1 MRKNFLPKIFNLD
14 LCARIVHNS
23 TAGIIEF
30 KIEKFMTAKKIIVY
44 TDGSCK
50 GNPGPGGWCA
60 LIFKENQAKPDIVL
74 RGGEAKT
81 TNNRMEM
88 LAVIEALRYM
98 HENHLQS
105 SFITLYSD
113 SNLVIKTLTEGWK
126 RKANLDL
133 WEELDQL
140 NEELEVDYQWVRGHN
155 KNRWNEECDKIACAE
170 AEKISRKKISAEMT
184 ERISSRGGKTRQQH
198 LFEI

>member
-1 MRKNFLPKIFNLD
+1 M
-14 LCARIVHNS
+14 A
-23 TAGIIEF
+23 E
-30 KIEKFMTAKKIIVY
+30 KKIIIY

-50 GNPGPGGWCA
+50 GNPGPGGWSA
-60 LIFKENQAKPDIVL
+60 LIFKKNTTKPDVIL
-74 RGGEAKT
+74 SGAEAKT

-88 LAVIEALRYM
+88 TAVVEALRHI

-113 SNLVIKTLTEGWK
+113 SSLVIKTLTEGWK
-126 RKANLDL
+126 RKANVDL
-133 WEELDQL
+133 WEELDLL

-155 KNRWNEECDKIACAE
+155 KNRWNEECDRIAYGE
-170 AEKISRKKISAEMT
+170 AEKISKKKFTAEMI
-184 ERISSRGGKTRQQH
+184 RKSSSPGTGMKQQN